1 MAVRTF
7 TMPKSLDESLASQ
20 QPPNLHVDQSFPHNV
35 DATYSRS
42 EREPLASH
50 GPKRRPGITY
60 AAEDKLPKLP
70 IPELED
76 TCRKYQAVLAPLQNR
91 REQEDTAAAVHEF
104 LKTDG
109 PELQARL
116 KKYATG
122 KTSYIEQ
129 FCMYQTCF
137 FRPSPEELLNPFRCC
152 RVRLVPKLR
161 QLRRPQ
167 SQSVLSPRR

>member
-1 MAVRTF
+1 MFA
-7 TMPKSLDESLASQ
+7 MPESLDESLASE
-20 QPPNLHVDQSFPHNV
+20 QPPNSDVQKSSPHNI
-35 DATYSRS
+35 DAPFFPS

-50 GPKRRPGITY
+50 GPKRRHGITY

-104 LKTDG
+104 LKSDG

-129 FCMYQTCF
+129 FCMYEPCF
-137 FRPSPEELLNPFRCC
+137 LHPSPQELLITFRYR
-152 RVRLVPKLR
+152 RVRLLPQLR

-167 SQSVLSPRR
+167 SQPFLSPRR